1 MFSLIYFLFFT
12 FCMLFRYYLIIF
24 AEKKMS
30 VRILIALGSN
40 HEQEKNVA
48 FAMERLHS
56 FFPGISFSRM
66 LWTEPIGIVSDRF
79 VNALALADTDKKQ
92 EEVER
97 ILKQVEKECGRTRE
111 EKMRNIIRLDL
122 DLLQWD
128 TVRLREQDWE
138 RDYIRLLLQEMQW
151 AF

>member
-1 MFSLIYFLFFT
+1 M
-12 FCMLFRYYLIIF
+12 
-24 AEKKMS
+24 
-30 VRILIALGSN
+30 
-40 HEQEKNVA
+40 
-48 FAMERLHS
+48 
-56 FFPGISFSRM
+56 
-66 LWTEPIGIVSDRF
+66 SDRF

-122 DLLQWD
+122 DLLQWG

>member
-1 MFSLIYFLFFT
+1 
-12 FCMLFRYYLIIF
+12 
-24 AEKKMS
+24 MS

-40 HEQEKNVA
+40 HEQEKTVA

-66 LWTEPIGIVSDRF
+66 LWTEPIGIASDRF
-79 VNALALADTDKKQ
+79 VNALALADTDKEQ

-97 ILKQVEKECGRTRE
+97 ILKQVEKECGRSRE

-122 DLLQWD
+122 DLLQWG

>member
-1 MFSLIYFLFFT
+1 
-12 FCMLFRYYLIIF
+12 
-24 AEKKMS
+24 
-30 VRILIALGSN
+30 
-40 HEQEKNVA
+40 
-48 FAMERLHS
+48 MERLHS

-66 LWTEPIGIVSDRF
+66 LWTEPIGIASDRF
-79 VNALALADTDKKQ
+79 VNALALTDTDKEQ

-122 DLLQWD
+122 DLLQWG

-138 RDYIRLLLQEMQW
+138 RDYIRLLLQGDAMGILIISQTYREL
-151 AF
+151 

>member
-1 MFSLIYFLFFT
+1 
-12 FCMLFRYYLIIF
+12 
-24 AEKKMS
+24 MS

-48 FAMERLHS
+48 FAMELLHS

-66 LWTEPIGIVSDRF
+66 LWTEPIGIASDRF
-79 VNALALADTDKKQ
+79 VNALALADTDKEQ

>member
-1 MFSLIYFLFFT
+1 
-12 FCMLFRYYLIIF
+12 
-24 AEKKMS
+24 MS

-48 FAMERLHS
+48 FAMKHLHS
-56 FFPGISFSRM
+56 FFPSISFSRM
-66 LWTEPIGIVSDRF
+66 LWTEPIGIASDRF
-79 VNALALADTDKKQ
+79 VNALALADTDKEQ

-97 ILKQVEKECGRTRE
+97 ILKQIEKECGRTRE

-122 DLLQWD
+122 DLLQWG

>member
-1 MFSLIYFLFFT
+1 
-12 FCMLFRYYLIIF
+12 MLFRYYLIIF
-24 AEKKMS
+24 AGKKMS

-40 HEQEKNVA
+40 HEQAKNVA

-66 LWTEPIGIVSDRF
+66 LWTEPIGIASDRF
-79 VNALALADTDKKQ
+79 VNALALADTDKEQ

-97 ILKQVEKECGRTRE
+97 ILKQVEKECGRSRE

-122 DLLQWD
+122 DLLQRG

>member
-1 MFSLIYFLFFT
+1 
-12 FCMLFRYYLIIF
+12 
-24 AEKKMS
+24 MS

-40 HEQEKNVA
+40 HEQKKNVA

-56 FFPGISFSRM
+56 FFPSISFSRM
-66 LWTEPIGIVSDRF
+66 LWTEPIGIASDRF
-79 VNALALADTDKKQ
+79 VNALALADTDKEQ

-122 DLLQWD
+122 DLLQWG

>member
-1 MFSLIYFLFFT
+1 
-12 FCMLFRYYLIIF
+12 
-24 AEKKMS
+24 MS
-30 VRILIALGSN
+30 TRILIALGSN

-48 FAMERLHS
+48 FAMERPHS

-66 LWTEPIGIVSDRF
+66 LWTEPIGIASDRF
-79 VNALALADTDKKQ
+79 VNALALADTDKEQ

-97 ILKQVEKECGRTRE
+97 ILKQIEKECGRSRE
-111 EKMRNIIRLDL
+111 EKVRNIIRLDL
-122 DLLQWD
+122 DLLQWG

>member
-1 MFSLIYFLFFT
+1 
-12 FCMLFRYYLIIF
+12 
-24 AEKKMS
+24 MS

-66 LWTEPIGIVSDRF
+66 LWTEPIGIASDRF
-79 VNALALADTDKKQ
+79 VNALALADTDKEQ

-122 DLLQWD
+122 DLLQWG

-151 AF
+151 AFL

>member
-1 MFSLIYFLFFT
+1 
-12 FCMLFRYYLIIF
+12 MLFRYYLIIF
-24 AEKKMS
+24 AGKKMS

-40 HEQEKNVA
+40 HEQKKNVA

-66 LWTEPIGIVSDRF
+66 LWTEPIGIASDRF
-79 VNALALADTDKKQ
+79 VNALALADTDKEQ

-122 DLLQWD
+122 DLLQWG

>member
-1 MFSLIYFLFFT
+1 
-12 FCMLFRYYLIIF
+12 MLFRYYLIIF
-24 AEKKMS
+24 AGKKMS

-66 LWTEPIGIVSDRF
+66 LWTEPIGIASDRF
-79 VNALALADTDKKQ
+79 VNALALADTDKEQ
-92 EEVER
+92 EEVE
-97 ILKQVEKECGRTRE
+97 QVEKECGRSRE

-122 DLLQWD
+122 DLLQWG

>member
-1 MFSLIYFLFFT
+1 
-12 FCMLFRYYLIIF
+12 MLFRYYLIIF
-24 AEKKMS
+24 AGKKMS

-40 HEQEKNVA
+40 HEQKKNVA

-111 EKMRNIIRLDL
+111 VKMRNIIRLDL
-122 DLLQWD
+122 DLLQWG

>member
-1 MFSLIYFLFFT
+1 
-12 FCMLFRYYLIIF
+12 
-24 AEKKMS
+24 MS
-30 VRILIALGSN
+30 ARILIALGSN

-48 FAMERLHS
+48 FAMERLRN
-56 FFPGISFSRM
+56 FFPSISFSRM
-66 LWTEPIGIVSDRF
+66 LWTEPIGIASDRF
-79 VNALALADTDKKQ
+79 VNALALADTDREQ

-97 ILKQVEKECGRTRE
+97 ILKQIEKECGRTRE

-122 DLLQWD
+122 DLLQWG

-138 RDYIRLLLQEMQW
+138 RGYVRLLLQEMQW

>member
-1 MFSLIYFLFFT
+1 
-12 FCMLFRYYLIIF
+12 MLFRYYLIIF
-24 AEKKMS
+24 AGKKMNI
-30 VRILIALGSN
+30 RILIALGSN

-48 FAMERLHS
+48 FAMERLRN
-56 FFPGISFSRM
+56 FFPSISFSRM
-66 LWTEPIGIVSDRF
+66 LWTEPIGIASDRF
-79 VNALALADTDKKQ
+79 VNAIALADTDREQ

-97 ILKQVEKECGRTRE
+97 ILKQIEKECGRTRE

-122 DLLQWD
+122 DLLQWG

>member
-1 MFSLIYFLFFT
+1 
-12 FCMLFRYYLIIF
+12 MLFRYYLIIF
-24 AEKKMS
+24 AGKKMS

-40 HEQEKNVA
+40 NEQEKNVA

-66 LWTEPIGIVSDRF
+66 LWTEPIGIASDRF
-79 VNALALADTDKKQ
+79 VNALALADTDKEQ

-122 DLLQWD
+122 DLLQWG

-138 RDYIRLLLQEMQW
+138 RDYIRLLLQGDAMGILIISQTYREL
-151 AF
+151 

>member
-1 MFSLIYFLFFT
+1 
-12 FCMLFRYYLIIF
+12 MLFRYYLIIF
-24 AEKKMS
+24 AGKKMS

-40 HEQEKNVA
+40 HEQKKNVA

-66 LWTEPIGIVSDRF
+66 LWTEPIGIASDRF
-79 VNALALADTDKKQ
+79 VNALALADTDKEQ
-92 EEVER
+92 EEVEQ

-122 DLLQWD
+122 DLLQWG

>member
-1 MFSLIYFLFFT
+1 
-12 FCMLFRYYLIIF
+12 
-24 AEKKMS
+24 
-30 VRILIALGSN
+30 
-40 HEQEKNVA
+40 
-48 FAMERLHS
+48 MERLRS

-66 LWTEPIGIVSDRF
+66 LWTEPIGIASDRF
-79 VNALALADTDKKQ
+79 VNALALADMDREQ

-97 ILKQVEKECGRTRE
+97 ILKQIEKECGRTRE

-122 DLLQWD
+122 DLLQWGA
-128 TVRLREQDWE
+128 VRLREQDWE